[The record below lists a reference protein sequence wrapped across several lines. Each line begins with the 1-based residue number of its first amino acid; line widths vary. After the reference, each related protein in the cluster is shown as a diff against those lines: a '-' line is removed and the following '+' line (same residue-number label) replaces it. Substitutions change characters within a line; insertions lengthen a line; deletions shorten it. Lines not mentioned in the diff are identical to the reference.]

1 MNGSKNSSNN
11 IRRRPNLVYPMNFQ
25 EFQHYASDNVLSNKS
40 HASKGDNCIWM
51 LYALPVEKKGLKS
64 PPNAARQTV

>member
-1 MNGSKNSSNN
+1 
-11 IRRRPNLVYPMNFQ
+11 MNFQ